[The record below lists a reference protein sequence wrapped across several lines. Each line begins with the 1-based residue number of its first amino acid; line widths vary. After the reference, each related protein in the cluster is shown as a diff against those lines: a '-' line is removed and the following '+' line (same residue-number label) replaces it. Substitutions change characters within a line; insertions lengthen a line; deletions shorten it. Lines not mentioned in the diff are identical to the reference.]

1 MFDKAEFSAGFL
13 TSSLSTDATNLA
25 GISGVTLGSIFIIS
39 TTLIAGVALSV
50 AVGWKLG
57 LVCTATIP
65 IVLACGLVRLK
76 ILAELAR
83 QSKAAYEASAT
94 YACEASAAIKTVASL
109 TLEAHI
115 RGHYHDILETQRE
128 KSVVSTLK
136 SSTLYAASQSFNFLC
151 IALAFWYG
159 GHLIIY
165 EHYSML
171 QFFIC
176 YAAVIAGAYSAGA
189 IFSFAPDMS
198 KSRQAAQDIK
208 TLFDRPVNID
218 SRLESGE
225 KLGEVKGSL
234 ELRNVYFRYPNRP
247 EKVVLKGISL
257 SVQPGQ
263 FIALVGA
270 SGCGKSTIISL
281 LERFFDPEV
290 GQILVDAKHISKLNI
305 KNYRSHLALVSQEP
319 TLYQGT
325 IRENIVLGT
334 NDEDISEDKIIK
346 ACKDA
351 NIYEFIQSLP

>member
-1 MFDKAEFSAGFL
+1 
-13 TSSLSTDATNLA
+13 
-25 GISGVTLGSIFIIS
+25 
-39 TTLIAGVALSV
+39 
-50 AVGWKLG
+50 
-57 LVCTATIP
+57 
-65 IVLACGLVRLK
+65 
-76 ILAELAR
+76 
-83 QSKAAYEASAT
+83 
-94 YACEASAAIKTVASL
+94 
-109 TLEAHI
+109 
-115 RGHYHDILETQRE
+115 
-128 KSVVSTLK
+128 
-136 SSTLYAASQSFNFLC
+136 
-151 IALAFWYG
+151 
-159 GHLIIY
+159 
-165 EHYSML
+165 ML

-208 TLFDRPVNID
+208 TLFHRPVNID

-225 KLGEVKGSL
+225 KLAAVKGSL

-247 EKVVLKGISL
+247 EKVVLRGISL

>member
-1 MFDKAEFSAGFL
+1 
-13 TSSLSTDATNLA
+13 
-25 GISGVTLGSIFIIS
+25 
-39 TTLIAGVALSV
+39 
-50 AVGWKLG
+50 
-57 LVCTATIP
+57 
-65 IVLACGLVRLK
+65 
-76 ILAELAR
+76 
-83 QSKAAYEASAT
+83 
-94 YACEASAAIKTVASL
+94 
-109 TLEAHI
+109 
-115 RGHYHDILETQRE
+115 
-128 KSVVSTLK
+128 
-136 SSTLYAASQSFNFLC
+136 
-151 IALAFWYG
+151 
-159 GHLIIY
+159 
-165 EHYSML
+165 ML

-176 YAAVIAGAYSAGA
+176 YAAVVAGAYSAGA

-208 TLFDRPVNID
+208 TLFDRPVSID
-218 SRLESGE
+218 YRLESGE
-225 KLGEVKGSL
+225 KLAEVKGSL

-247 EKVVLKGISL
+247 ERVVLKGISL